1 MDPAPRMLI
10 TAGPTHEPVDPVR
23 YLANRSSGKMGF
35 AMVQAARSA
44 GWDVTL
50 LLGPVTTEPPAGVE
64 IHRYTTVADLEALLA
79 EHFPRCDALVMAA
92 SVADYRPSGS
102 SPTKLPRAGEK
113 LILEL
118 EPTPDLVA
126 GCATRKR
133 EGQLV
138 VGFALEGI
146 DILEDRAADKL
157 VRKKLDAIVGN
168 PLETM
173 GSEEIDPIV
182 RTAQQG
188 VRATRLHAQRAIRN
202 LVDELGDRASAP
214 RLVATWFAGMGERPN
229 FSRFRHA
236 CPLHNQ

>member
-1 MDPAPRMLI
+1 MSPTPRLLI

-35 AMVQAARSA
+35 ALVDAARAA

-50 LLGPVTTEPPAGVE
+50 LLGPVHASPPQGVPTR
-64 IHRYTTVADLEALLA
+64 RYTTVADLQALLD
-79 EHFPRCDALVMAA
+79 EHFAACDALIMAA

-126 GCATRKR
+126 ACAARKR
-133 EGQLV
+133 EGQIV

-157 VRKKLDAIVGN
+157 VRKKLDAIVAN

-173 GSEEIDPIV
+173 GSDGIDPLV
-182 RTAQQG
+182 RTADRG
-188 VRATRLHAQRAIRN
+188 VLRPGAMSKVDFAKWLVRWVGDHLHKA
-202 LVDELGDRASAP
+202 
-214 RLVATWFAGMGERPN
+214 
-229 FSRFRHA
+229 
-236 CPLHNQ
+236 